1 MRTRRVLLLLTV
13 WLSFDLAT
21 PFPGAFEFEV
31 QDSEIEESVHVRRE
45 SHGRRTTASA
55 RAISRDRV
63 ELARPGRPLALPE
76 PRGRPATGDE
86 WLPQVRLA
94 HLPSS
99 SHASSSSEDH

>member
-1 MRTRRVLLLLTV
+1 MKARRLLFLLTA

-21 PFPGAFEFEV
+21 ALPGAFEFEV

-63 ELARPGRPLALPE
+63 ELARPGRPLAPAE

>member
-45 SHGRRTTASA
+45 SHGRRTTGSA
-55 RAISRDRV
+55 RAISPDPV
-63 ELARPGRPLALPE
+63 ELARPGRPLAPPE
-76 PRGRPATGDE
+76 PKGRPVNGDE
-86 WLPQVRLA
+86 WLPQLLLA
-94 HLPSS
+94 QLPYSRP
-99 SHASSSSEDH
+99 